1 MAARE
6 IQALAFI
13 GAPAAGKTAAASV
26 AKDMGIP
33 IITMG
38 DVIRD
43 ELKRQGLPLSDEN
56 AGRLAT
62 ELREREGLDAIAK
75 RCVPRIKSLKAMMEQ
90 EAEKAVVVIDGI
102 RSLAEVEL
110 FKKEFGPD
118 FTLVWIDTP
127 RVSRYERIKARGR
140 ADDSLTFEGFKERE
154 EREKGW
160 GMEEAMEKADKVIHN
175 LGSLSAFREQIKSVL
190 DIKD

>member
-6 IQALAFI
+6 IQVLAFV
-13 GAPAAGKTAAASV
+13 GAPAAGKTVAALV
-26 AKDMGIP
+26 AKDMDLP

-38 DVIRD
+38 DVIRE

-56 AGRLAT
+56 AGRIAT

-75 RCVPRIKSLKAMMEQ
+75 RCIPRIRAVMGGVGG
-90 EAEKAVVVIDGI
+90 EAKKTVFVIDGI
-102 RSLAEVEL
+102 RGTAEVEL

-118 FTLVWIDTP
+118 FTLVRVDTP
-127 RVSRYERIKARGR
+127 RIRRYERIKARGR
-140 ADDSLTFEGFKERE
+140 ADDARTLEEFKERE

-160 GMEEAMEKADKVIHN
+160 GMGEALEQADKVIHN
-175 LGSLSAFREQIKSVL
+175 VGSLYAFRDQIRSLL
-190 DIKD
+190 DSTD